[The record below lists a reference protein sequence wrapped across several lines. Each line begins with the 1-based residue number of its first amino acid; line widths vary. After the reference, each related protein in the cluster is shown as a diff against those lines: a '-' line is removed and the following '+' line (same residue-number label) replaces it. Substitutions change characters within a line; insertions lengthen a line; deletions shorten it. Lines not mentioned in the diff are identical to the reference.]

1 MSRYFLLRVY
11 RVRMRGVLRSFAY
24 ILKRRAAT
32 VTEYAGRARKKRR
45 AWGGGGGGGTKM
57 PVSVSRER
65 GTRVVEGCWR
75 EGIEGIEGG
84 SREDKNGRVN
94 EKREKSRAALRFQT
108 HRYYTVH

>member
-45 AWGGGGGGGTKM
+45 AWGGAGGGNKNACLCFARARDKGGGGLLE
-57 PVSVSRER
+57 RENR
-65 GTRVVEGCWR
+65 GNRGWF
-75 EGIEGIEGG
+75 EGG
-84 SREDKNGRVN
+84 
-94 EKREKSRAALRFQT
+94 
-108 HRYYTVH
+108 